1 MEQRGERV
9 GAVDREAVEALG
21 ALGLLAP
28 FADQQALRFEPAQQR
43 IERAFVDQ
51 QPGILERLAQR
62 IAVAFLAQ
70 RPEHGEHQRPPPKLD
85 AQFLECVVIDRHEL
99 CFT

>member
-1 MEQRGERV
+1 VEQRGECV
-9 GAVDREAVEALG
+9 GAVDRQAVEALG

-43 IERAFVDQ
+43 IKRAFVDQ

-62 IAVAFLAQ
+62 IAIALLAQ
-70 RPEHGEHQRPPPKLD
+70 CPEHSEHQRPPPEFD
-85 AQFLECVVIDRHEL
+85 AQLFEYVVIDRHDL